1 MIWATDSI
9 GLSTLLFPPQH
20 ALDYLEQN
28 PIRLAPAT
36 NRDTPLLTPLMSSHP
51 NSPPLPI
58 LNPPN
63 SQPAPP
69 PFPAHLKTDHSP

>member
-28 PIRLAPAT
+28 PIHLALAT
-36 NRDTPLLTPLMSSHP
+36 NREHL
-51 NSPPLPI
+51 PPK
-58 LNPPN
+58 
-63 SQPAPP
+63 P
-69 PFPAHLKTDHSP
+69 PFCPAIQTLHLFQC